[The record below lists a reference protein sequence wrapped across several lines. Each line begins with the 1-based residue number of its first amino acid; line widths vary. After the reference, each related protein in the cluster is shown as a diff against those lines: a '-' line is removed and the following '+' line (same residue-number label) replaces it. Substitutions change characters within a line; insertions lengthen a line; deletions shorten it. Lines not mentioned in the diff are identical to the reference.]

1 VTEPDLPDVR
11 LLRRRRQSALRPLWI
26 TSEMKSNNATAKTR
40 STSLSTNNALF
51 MDFALAIWRGMRN
64 KTLAKAFCQFRWLLP
79 AT

>member
-1 VTEPDLPDVR
+1 MR

-26 TSEMKSNNATAKTR
+26 TSEMKSINGTAKPDR
-40 STSLSTNNALF
+40 PRYQLIMLCLWTSLL
-51 MDFALAIWRGMRN
+51 RPGEEMRN